1 MAGSTEARARW
12 MSALAQAGPV
22 AVEAAWD
29 RLESPPSYR
38 LLRAAETGLV
48 MVRGRAGGTGA
59 PFNLGE
65 MTVTRCS
72 VALEDGRVGHAY
84 VPGRD
89 GRHAERAAVLDALL
103 QDEAARERLERLVI
117 GPLVA
122 VRQAREEETR
132 ARVAGTKVEFFTMV
146 RGEE

>member
-1 MAGSTEARARW
+1 
-12 MSALAQAGPV
+12 
-22 AVEAAWD
+22 
-29 RLESPPSYR
+29 
-38 LLRAAETGLV
+38 

-89 GRHAERAAVLDALL
+89 GLHAERAAVLDALL
-103 QDEAARERLERLVI
+103 QDEGARERLERLVI

-122 VRQAREEETR
+122 ARQAREEETR